1 MDNNTRY
8 FHSIFK
14 KILHTNNI
22 NALCDANGNW
32 LRDRHDISTLLT
44 IHFSDVASTS
54 NPILPD
60 NAFHILPRIIL
71 DVDNVMLTAA
81 PSEHEIENVVKHMLA
96 WSAPAPDGFQAG
108 SYQTQWQLVANRIRP
123 FLKKLISPYQAAFVP
138 RRAIHDNIIIAHEV
152 IHSMKHKEGLNGT
165 MALKLDLSKAFGRL
179 EWNILIKVLDSF
191 GFSKDFCNLI
201 MQCVSTTSIS
211 VLLNGSPC
219 DQFEPTRGVRQ
230 GDPLFPYLFI
240 LAMEYLSSSLL
251 VAETNKTITSIK
263 VSRKAPPISHL
274 LFDDDILI
282 FVQANMQHVDH
293 ILHTLQE
300 FGKLSGQILNFDKS
314 YVYFS
319 NNLSPNDCVILA
331 QALNMSLVSDSEKYL
346 GAPLL
351 LGHSKIKSFDPI
363 MQSFEARLTITLA
376 PLSIKQILTEQ
387 DELWVQILNAKYFS
401 NSSILHL
408 QKLNDNC
415 SWIWR
420 NIYKCIEIIKRNS
433 IWDVRCGTKVK
444 IWLDNWVIGLDHPP
458 LPAEGLINT
467 ISYIYISDLF
477 IHGTRDWNVHLV
489 YYLFSPESAES
500 ILAITILDIG
510 TDNLIWMPDRKGQF
524 SVKSACN
531 VISSHSNANTGA
543 QVVPSQVW
551 KALWK
556 VKLPHKIKLFAWKCI
571 RDIIPTRDKL
581 SKYKPNIELH
591 CSLCNHPNESVNH
604 MLLEC
609 PYARSVWLSLN
620 INVGNIILQ
629 HGSLKNWVISRFSA
643 GNNLIFG
650 SGITRQEINK
660 LLMVAIWTIW
670 KDRCSKDFQKI
681 NPNRMLSLENIHRL
695 TAPVNNNITVNNNS
709 LQVLRWKPPDCGY
722 IKINLDAS
730 FLQENFQGGIRLI
743 ARNFAGKSI
752 GAQGKYFDGGI
763 IAVEVEELECRA
775 MKEAAS
781 WDISKNSV
789 ELFLNQIVKF

>member
-1 MDNNTRY
+1 MALGNNDWFLNFTTPKLLHLNFIASDHCPVLLITDPIPRHLWIPFKFFRSWIDHGNFNNTLERSWNLET
-8 FHSIFK
+8 HGSPA
-14 KILHTNNI
+14 H
-22 NALCDANGNW
+22 
-32 LRDRHDISTLLT
+32 RDRHDISTLLT

-60 NAFHILPRIIL
+60 NAFYILPRIIL

-108 SYQTQWQLVANRIRP
+108 SYQTQWQLIGNDIIHVVQRIRP

-138 RRAIHDNIIIAHEV
+138 RRAIHDNIIIAHEI

-165 MALKLDLSKAFGRL
+165 MTLKLDLSKAFGRL

-230 GDPLFPYLFI
+230 GDPLSPYLFI

-251 VAETNKTITSIK
+251 VAETNKTITGIK

-282 FVQANMQHVDH
+282 FGQANMQHVDH

-300 FGKLSGQILNFDKS
+300 FRKLSGQILNFDKS

-387 DELWVQILNAKYFS
+387 DELWVQILNAKYFY

-444 IWLDNWVIGLDHPP
+444 IWLDNWVIGLYHPP

-467 ISYIYISDLF
+467 ISYIYVSDLF
-477 IHGTRDWNVHLV
+477 IHGTRDLNVHLV
-489 YYLFSPESAES
+489 YYLFSTESAES

-524 SVKSACN
+524 SVKSAYN

-543 QVVPSQVW
+543 QVVPSQ
-551 KALWK
+551 
-556 VKLPHKIKLFAWKCI
+556 
-571 RDIIPTRDKL
+571 
-581 SKYKPNIELH
+581 
-591 CSLCNHPNESVNH
+591 
-604 MLLEC
+604 
-609 PYARSVWLSLN
+609 
-620 INVGNIILQ
+620 
-629 HGSLKNWVISRFSA
+629 HGSLKNWVISWFSA

-650 SGITRQEINK
+650 SGITRKEINK
-660 LLMVAIWTIW
+660 LLMV
-670 KDRCSKDFQKI
+670 
-681 NPNRMLSLENIHRL
+681 
-695 TAPVNNNITVNNNS
+695 
-709 LQVLRWKPPDCGY
+709 LRRKPPDCGY

-752 GAQGKYFDGGI
+752 GA
-763 IAVEVEELECRA
+763 
-775 MKEAAS
+775 
-781 WDISKNSV
+781 
-789 ELFLNQIVKF
+789 